1 MLVASTLE
9 VLEHLYFDRVHF
21 FPLAL
26 GVLPSRM
33 FDNAASALVKKKSG
47 LSSVLV
53 DLYLEMTM
61 PTDGK
66 LIVNLMKPR

>member
-1 MLVASTLE
+1 
-9 VLEHLYFDRVHF
+9 
-21 FPLAL
+21 
-26 GVLPSRM
+26 M

-53 DLYLEMTM
+53 DLHLEMTM

-66 LIVNLMKPR
+66 LFVNLMKPR